1 MIGYRALS
9 KPAAHAAPAL
19 CPARLWQCAPALVVV
34 LFPSRTRP
42 RHCARR
48 AAPALH
54 ASRARG
60 PGTVPV
66 ARYPDTVL
74 VARGPA
80 LFPSRA
86 GGPCTVPFARG
97 HGTVPVALAAP
108 TLPAVRSDRRT
119 VPVIKLVGSAF

>member
-86 GGPCTVPFARG
+86 GGPCTVPFARAA
-97 HGTVPVALAAP
+97 TALCP
-108 TLPAVRSDRRT
+108 SRSRPRHCPLCART
-119 VPVIKLVGSAF
+119 GVLCPLLS

>member
-1 MIGYRALS
+1 M
-9 KPAAHAAPAL
+9 
-19 CPARLWQCAPALVVV
+19 V

-74 VARGPA
+74 VARG
-80 LFPSRA
+80 
-86 GGPCTVPFARG
+86 
-97 HGTVPVALAAP
+97 HGTVPVALVAP
-108 TLPAVRSDRRT
+108 TLPAVGSDRRT